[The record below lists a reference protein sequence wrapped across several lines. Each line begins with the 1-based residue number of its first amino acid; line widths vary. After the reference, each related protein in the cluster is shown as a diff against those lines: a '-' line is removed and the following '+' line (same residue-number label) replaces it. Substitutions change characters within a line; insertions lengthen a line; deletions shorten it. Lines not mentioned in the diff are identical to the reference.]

1 VAGGDAQEG
10 KPHAESV
17 EAELPTRANADA
29 ASEGPLPSTPVQEP
43 APMLEAHAPH
53 EAIHTW
59 KGFLIHI
66 VAIAVGL
73 LIAIGLEQTVEYLH
87 HRHQLRE
94 ARRELSVEL
103 EGNRRQ
109 LARNLDAVQKFK
121 VQLDA
126 AMTQLRAAQT
136 SRDPSFPKL
145 EYSWH
150 SSNGIAWPEN
160 GAWQTLRQSGS
171 LALMPH
177 GELKR
182 YTYLYD
188 GIAAVMDAAT
198 AFAMQ
203 TDMASSLAQRSPD
216 AKLLPGDIQEL
227 IAATAQCQGK
237 LAFFTTLLQIE
248 KVGLDSAMTR
258 ATESE
263 AARE

>member
-1 VAGGDAQEG
+1 
-10 KPHAESV
+10 
-17 EAELPTRANADA
+17 
-29 ASEGPLPSTPVQEP
+29 
-43 APMLEAHAPH
+43 MLEAHAPH

-59 KGFLIHI
+59 KGFVVHI
-66 VAIAVGL
+66 AAIAVGL

-94 ARRELSVEL
+94 ARAELSVEL
-103 EGNRRQ
+103 QDNRRQ
-109 LARNLDAVQKFK
+109 LARNLEAVQKFK
-121 VQLDA
+121 AQLDA
-126 AMTQLRAAQT
+126 AMAQLRAAQA
-136 SRDPSFPKL
+136 SRDPSSPKL
-145 EYSWH
+145 EYSWY

-177 GELKR
+177 RELKR

-203 TDMASSLAQRSPD
+203 ADMVGSLVQHSPD
-216 AKLLPGDIQEL
+216 AKVLPGDIEEL

-248 KVGLDSAMTR
+248 KLGLDNAM
-258 ATESE
+258 SP
-263 AARE
+263 AAN

>member
-1 VAGGDAQEG
+1 MAGRDPREG
-10 KPHAESV
+10 KPHAEGA
-17 EAELPTRANADA
+17 EADLPAHAKADA
-29 ASEGPLPSTPVQEP
+29 TSEGLPPSTSVQES

-59 KGFLIHI
+59 KGFFIHI
-66 VAIAVGL
+66 AAIAVGL
-73 LIAIGLEQTVEYLH
+73 LIAIGLEQTVVYLH
-87 HRHQLRE
+87 HRHQLRQ
-94 ARRELSVEL
+94 ARGELSVEL
-103 EGNRRQ
+103 QDNRRQ

-126 AMTQLRAAQT
+126 AMAQLRAAQA

-145 EYSWH
+145 EYSWY

-203 TDMASSLAQRSPD
+203 TDMASALAQRSPD
-216 AKLLPGDIQEL
+216 ARLLPGDIREL
-227 IAATAQCQGK
+227 MAATAQCQGK

-248 KVGLDSAMTR
+248 KLGLDSAMSP
-258 ATESE
+258 ATE
-263 AARE
+263 